1 MNETMAQD
9 GGQQPQEQTG
19 GAREPYLID
28 MGQDRE
34 KEAVR
39 RAFSMPMIALSP
51 LLSDLDLSGP
61 NWWAILEIPVSAL
74 TGDEGEIDILLGPL
88 TTEWPPKGGGPL
100 AGIEAKAACINFRE
114 KGRKKRMTF
123 ANRSWHSDRKK
134 LMEIQLPRQVR
145 LGIDKVSL
153 LDIVVTPPS
162 TSDMSGQAW
171 MQAASVGSDGIDA
184 ANSAIERSEEVLPY
198 PFIGHWF
205 LGLGSVAGGSE
216 LWRGASGLLPRR
228 HCARNPYMDDPEIAL
243 RRTNVQYRV
252 TELLSSLP
260 PQPKEIPLVTRYC
273 QVCRSLHRLY
283 FGGGEDPCPKEGV
296 GIEEMNG

>member
-1 MNETMAQD
+1 MVQD

-39 RAFSMPMIALSP
+39 RTFSLPVLTLASLT
-51 LLSDLDLSGP
+51 LDLGLSWP
-61 NWWAILEIPVSAL
+61 NWWAILGIPVSAL
-74 TGDEGEIDILLGPL
+74 TGDTGEIDVLLGPL
-88 TTEWPPKGGGPL
+88 TEWPPKRGFL
-100 AGIEAKAACINFRE
+100 AGIEAKAAYVYFIE
-114 KGRKKRMTF
+114 KGRKRKRIF
-123 ANRSWHSDRKK
+123 ANRSWHNDRKK
-134 LMEIQLPRQVR
+134 LMEIQLPRQVH
-145 LGIDKVSL
+145 LGIDRISL

-162 TSDMSGQAW
+162 ISSLSGQAW
-171 MQAASVGSDGIDA
+171 MQAASVGSDGNDA
-184 ANSAIERSEEVLPY
+184 ANRAIERSEEVLPY

-216 LWRGASGLLPRR
+216 LWRGASELLPRR
-228 HCARNPYMDDPEIAL
+228 RCSRNPYMDDPEIAL
-243 RRTNVQYRV
+243 RRTNVQDRV
-252 TELLSSLP
+252 TEFLSSL

-296 GIEEMNG
+296 GIEGMNG